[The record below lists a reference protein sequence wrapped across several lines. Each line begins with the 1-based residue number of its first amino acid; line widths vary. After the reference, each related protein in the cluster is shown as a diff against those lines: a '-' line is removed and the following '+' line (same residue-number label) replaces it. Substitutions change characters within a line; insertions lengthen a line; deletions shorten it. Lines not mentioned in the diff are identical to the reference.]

1 MITLLGIPFDFM
13 GMTYYRTAK
22 DVTIGETVI
31 VETPHGTYP
40 GKVTKVRIPSKEELE
55 KKDFET
61 LFPEILRVATFADLN
76 FARNAITQGEKIS
89 KSTQEL
95 ANNLN
100 LNMKVLKSYLDI
112 DEDKV
117 LVTFTSDARVDFRE
131 LVRVLS
137 TTYHL
142 KIELRQIG
150 PRDQAKLVGGI
161 GPCGLPLCCSTFLK
175 SFDGISI
182 AMAKNQLL
190 SINIPKLSGQCGKLM
205 CCLKFEDEA
214 YGKIRP
220 LYPKI
225 GEKFSY
231 NNKNYEVT
239 GLNLLTDT
247 ITTYNGDNYE
257 SFTKEEY
264 ERVKK
269 GLAKSDENK
278 SLLISDMNSGV
289 DLSGH
294 GIKDTANRIA
304 QIEKNEK
311 RYREEAKDRVN
322 NNNNRNKNTNQNRN
336 NNNNNNN
343 RNNNQKQ
350 NNSKNNNQHHHNNN
364 NNNNQNRN
372 NQPNNKNN
380 QFNNNRSFNGK
391 NNHSFNNNNRK
402 NNNHSFNNNNN
413 NKKDSGFIPVSQIA
427 DKSVLDFK
435 PVKKDDQK

>member
-322 NNNNRNKNTNQNRN
+322 NNNRNKNTNQNRN

-350 NNSKNNNQHHHNNN
+350 NNNKNNNQHHHNNN

>member
-175 SFDGISI
+175 TFDGISI

-311 RYREEAKDRVN
+311 RYREEAKDRVT
-322 NNNNRNKNTNQNRN
+322 NNRNKNTNQNRN
-336 NNNNNNN
+336 NNNNTNN

-350 NNSKNNNQHHHNNN
+350 NNNKNNNQHHHNNN
-364 NNNNQNRN
+364 NNNNQNRS
-372 NQPNNKNN
+372 NQPNSKNN

-413 NKKDSGFIPVSQIA
+413 KKDSGFIPVSQIA

>member
-22 DVTIGETVI
+22 DVSVGETVI

-311 RYREEAKDRVN
+311 RYREEAKDRVT
-322 NNNNRNKNTNQNRN
+322 NNRNKNTNQNRN

-343 RNNNQKQ
+343 KNNNQKQ
-350 NNSKNNNQHHHNNN
+350 NNNKNNNQHHHNNN
-364 NNNNQNRN
+364 NNNNQSRS

-391 NNHSFNNNNRK
+391 NNHSFNNNSRK